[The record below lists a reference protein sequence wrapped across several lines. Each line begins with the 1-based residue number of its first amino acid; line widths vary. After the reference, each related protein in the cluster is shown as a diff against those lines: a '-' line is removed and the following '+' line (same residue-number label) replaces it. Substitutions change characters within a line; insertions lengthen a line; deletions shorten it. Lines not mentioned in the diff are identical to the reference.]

1 MLYIDVDW
9 AGYSDTRQSTSDYIM
24 FLGANLISWSSK
36 DQNIISRSSAEVDY
50 RVVVNGV
57 AKACWLRQLL
67 QELHAPLMKSTL
79 VYYNNVST
87 VYVSTNPIQHQR
99 MKHVKINLHFLRE
112 HVAISDV
119 RILHV
124 PTTSQFT
131 GILMKGLPTSVFSEF
146 WLSLNIHSA

>member
-9 AGYSDTRQSTSDYIM
+9 AGYPDTRQSTSDYIM

-112 HVAISDV
+112 HVAIGDV

>member
-9 AGYSDTRQSTSDYIM
+9 AGYPDTRQSTSDYIM

-36 DQNIISRSSAEVDY
+36 DQNIISRLSAEVDY

-87 VYVSTNPIQHQR
+87 VYVSTNTIQHQR

>member
-9 AGYSDTRQSTSDYIM
+9 AGYPDTRQSTSDYIM